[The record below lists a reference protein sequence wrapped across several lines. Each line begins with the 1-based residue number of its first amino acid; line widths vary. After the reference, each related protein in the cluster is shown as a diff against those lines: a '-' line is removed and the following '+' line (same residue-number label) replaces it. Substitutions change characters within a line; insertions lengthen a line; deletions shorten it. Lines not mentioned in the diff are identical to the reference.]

1 MSESESP
8 KDLTQYRE
16 LLRRVEE
23 KFNEIRGRHPDQFAC
38 RLGCHSCCKPGLTVN
53 ALEKEALRAFFAA
66 NPEAE
71 AEARR
76 VAALD
81 PHKGKR
87 CALLNEHG
95 ACVAYE
101 ARPLVCRSHGAPLQ
115 FRPLEDGKKDSESQ
129 LRQRDVCP
137 LNFTGL
143 EIAQLPAEAV
153 LNLDTINTLLALL
166 TRMAFPGDEART
178 PLRIEAL
185 LRE

>member
-1 MSESESP
+1 MSDSP

-23 KFNEIRGRHPDQFAC
+23 KFEEIRALHPDQFAC
-38 RLGCHSCCKPGLTVN
+38 RLGCHSCCRPGLTVN
-53 ALEKEALRAFFAA
+53 ALEAEALRIFFAA
-66 NPEAE
+66 HPAAA

-76 VAALD
+76 LAALD

-87 CALLNEHG
+87 CALLDENG

-115 FRPLEDGKKDSESQ
+115 FRPLEDGKKDAESQ

-143 EIAQLPAEAV
+143 EIAQLPAGAV
-153 LNLDTINTLLALL
+153 INLDTINTLLALL
-166 TRMAFPGDEART
+166 TRLAFPGDESRA
-178 PLRIEAL
+178 PLRAEAL

>member
-1 MSESESP
+1 MSSKPPVE
-8 KDLTQYRE
+8 QYRE

-23 KFNEIRGRHPDQFAC
+23 KFEEIRALYPAQFAC
-38 RLGCHSCCKPGLTVN
+38 RLGCHSCCRPGLTVS
-53 ALEKEALRAFFAA
+53 ALEAESLRAFFLA
-66 NPEAE
+66 NPGVE

-81 PHKGKR
+81 PHQGKR
-87 CALLNEHG
+87 CALLDEQG
-95 ACVAYE
+95 ACVVYE

-115 FRPLEDGKKDSESQ
+115 FRPLADGKKDSESQ

-143 EIAQLPAEAV
+143 EIAQLPADAV

-166 TRMAFPGDEART
+166 TRMAFPGDESRT
-178 PLRIEAL
+178 PLRLEAL
-185 LRE
+185 LR